1 MMVVFGLS
9 TVFIQRQTESLLAIP
24 LPNAV
29 DFQIPS
35 GATLSEIAATAEQAG
50 VPINKTQFIALAKYR
65 KVAKSLK
72 AGRYRFAA
80 GKNVGEILQDMS
92 NGKVAAEKISIIEGT
107 TFAKLRIQLAQ
118 DNRFAHTLTTMDD
131 VSLKREIDTS
141 FERLEGLFLPETY
154 FFENETADVDILR
167 RAHNLLKK
175 ILDNAWRKR
184 NADVPFQNAYEALI
198 LASIVEKETGAAD
211 ERGLIASVFINRLK
225 KGIPLQA
232 DPTVI
237 YGLGERFKGNITRSH
252 LREDTPY
259 NTYTRRG
266 LPPGPI
272 ALVGKAAIEAVLNRP
287 KPTIIILSPPET
299 GGMFF
304 PKPCVNTITPSTA
317 INAKNENR

>member
-1 MMVVFGLS
+1 MPSNDGGFCLS

-198 LASIVEKETGAAD
+198 LASIV
-211 ERGLIASVFINRLK
+211 K
-225 KGIPLQA
+225 KKPA
-232 DPTVI
+232 
-237 YGLGERFKGNITRSH
+237 
-252 LREDTPY
+252 
-259 NTYTRRG
+259 
-266 LPPGPI
+266 PP
-272 ALVGKAAIEAVLNRP
+272 
-287 KPTIIILSPPET
+287 
-299 GGMFF
+299 M
-304 PKPCVNTITPSTA
+304 
-317 INAKNENR
+317 NEG

>member
-175 ILDNAWRKR
+175 
-184 NADVPFQNAYEALI
+184 Y
-198 LASIVEKETGAAD
+198 
-211 ERGLIASVFINRLK
+211 
-225 KGIPLQA
+225 
-232 DPTVI
+232 
-237 YGLGERFKGNITRSH
+237 
-252 LREDTPY
+252 
-259 NTYTRRG
+259 
-266 LPPGPI
+266 
-272 ALVGKAAIEAVLNRP
+272 
-287 KPTIIILSPPET
+287 
-299 GGMFF
+299 
-304 PKPCVNTITPSTA
+304 
-317 INAKNENR
+317 

>member
-1 MMVVFGLS
+1 M
-9 TVFIQRQTESLLAIP
+9 
-24 LPNAV
+24 
-29 DFQIPS
+29 
-35 GATLSEIAATAEQAG
+35 
-50 VPINKTQFIALAKYR
+50 
-65 KVAKSLK
+65 
-72 AGRYRFAA
+72 
-80 GKNVGEILQDMS
+80 
-92 NGKVAAEKISIIEGT
+92 
-107 TFAKLRIQLAQ
+107 AQ

-211 ERGLIASVFINRLK
+211 ERGLIASVFIQPSK
-225 KGIPLQA
+225 KKAFPYKPT
-232 DPTVI
+232 PTVI

-266 LPPGPI
+266 LPP
-272 ALVGKAAIEAVLNRP
+272 ARLL
-287 KPTIIILSPPET
+287 
-299 GGMFF
+299 
-304 PKPCVNTITPSTA
+304 
-317 INAKNENR
+317 